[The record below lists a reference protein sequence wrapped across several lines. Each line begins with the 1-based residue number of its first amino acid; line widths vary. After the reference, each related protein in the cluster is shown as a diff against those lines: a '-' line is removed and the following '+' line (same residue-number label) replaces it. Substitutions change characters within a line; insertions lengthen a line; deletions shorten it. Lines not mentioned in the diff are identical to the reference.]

1 MTQVIN
7 RNNTTNDHA
16 KKQPIVG
23 GNYNWKHNCK
33 ITDRCTQ
40 AVSLMS
46 HRMGERLW
54 QLSS

>member
-23 GNYNWKHNCK
+23 GNYN
-33 ITDRCTQ
+33 
-40 AVSLMS
+40 
-46 HRMGERLW
+46 
-54 QLSS
+54 